1 MLASVWVD
9 PDTYRRQTSTSLS
22 ISQLCFHPLLSS
34 SSLSVTLATME
45 EEHCCFLG
53 APVNVWDSLSA
64 DQVWFIPV
72 LLLSTGGQSILIG
85 QFWNQGEKSAL
96 PSLMD

>member
-1 MLASVWVD
+1 MTQLTQLDLRTTGIQAG
-9 PDTYRRQTSTSLS
+9 PEPSLS
-22 ISQLCFHPLLSS
+22 ISHLCFHPLLSS
-34 SSLSVTLATME
+34 SSLSVTLATIE

-72 LLLSTGGQSILIG
+72 LLLSIGGQSIPYRSVLEPG
-85 QFWNQGEKSAL
+85 
-96 PSLMD
+96 